1 MSAALHLDGT
11 HEQQGTNTLMP
22 ILTSIEP
29 IRAQLAEA
37 FAAIEGDPLI
47 VHSDL
52 VRIGFAPR
60 NRSLDQQLADW
71 VAMILEA
78 SQGRT
83 LLFPTFNYDFARTG
97 VFRPA
102 TDPGQVGALNEHVRR
117 LAPDERTRT
126 PIFNFAILNRKGF
139 PLDPSTHAFDDD
151 STFGRLRQV
160 GGGVVFL
167 GAGPEANTFIH
178 HVEEASAI
186 PYRYLKPFRGV
197 IEVEGEV
204 RPITLFYRVRPAI
217 AGVVDYDWQR
227 LADDLRVRGILRAS
241 PLGNARIEFYR
252 APELYDYW
260 CRRLRDDV
268 HFLLTPASRLRLAE
282 MYARH
287 GKPLTYDS
295 VEGAQPAAP

>member
-1 MSAALHLDGT
+1 
-11 HEQQGTNTLMP
+11 MP
-22 ILTSIEP
+22 ILTSAEP

-52 VRIGFAPR
+52 VRIGFVPR
-60 NRSLDQQLADW
+60 GRSLDQQLADW

-83 LLFPTFNYDFARTG
+83 LLFPAFNYDFARTG

-102 TDPGQVGALNEHVRR
+102 IDPAQVGALNEYIRQR
-117 LAPDERTRT
+117 APDERTRT
-126 PIFNFAILNRKGF
+126 PIFNFAILNRKGY
-139 PLDPSTHAFDDD
+139 PLDASPHAFDDG
-151 STFGRLRQV
+151 SAFGRLRQA
-160 GGGVVFL
+160 GGSVVFL

-186 PYRYLKPFRGV
+186 PYRYLKPFHGV
-197 IEVEGEV
+197 IEVEGDV
-204 RPITLFYRVRPAI
+204 RPVTLVYRVRPAI

-227 LADDLRVRGILRAS
+227 LADDLRTRRILRAS

-252 APELYDYW
+252 STELYDYW
-260 CRRLRDDV
+260 GGRLRDDE
-268 HFLLTPASRLRLAE
+268 HFLLTPASRCRLSE
-282 MYARH
+282 MYARY